1 MFFIV
6 FIGVSKKNMY
16 CAIFSL
22 TFFSIFLA
30 FSQLFLALRLHRE
43 LESKAGKR
51 TPKTR
56 TLKKTDSNSFKNVP
70 FISDY
75 FHHWKITILVLL
87 LLSWKCLK
95 TYFTV
100 FVSQNEKK
108 LKQIELE
115 SQYLM
120 SMPICNVRKWK
131 CNFLRPIFHLN

>member
-16 CAIFSL
+16 CTIFSL

-56 TLKKTDSNSFKNVP
+56 TLKKQTP
-70 FISDY
+70 IR
-75 FHHWKITILVLL
+75 
-87 LLSWKCLK
+87 LK
-95 TYFTV
+95 TYHLYLIIFI
-100 FVSQNEKK
+100 
-108 LKQIELE
+108 IER
-115 SQYLM
+115 S
-120 SMPICNVRKWK
+120 P
-131 CNFLRPIFHLN
+131 F